1 MQCRMDHC
9 FLSIDAFSMTV
20 LQKQTNGENRRI
32 AHLDE
37 ILNFTLLE
45 VQKCLPD
52 EVDTM
57 KKTRK
62 GEKDKSKSEPKLA
75 TACSSSF

>member
-1 MQCRMDHC
+1 M
-9 FLSIDAFSMTV
+9 
-20 LQKQTNGENRRI
+20 RI

-62 GEKDKSKSEPKLA
+62 GEKDKSKSEPKL
-75 TACSSSF
+75 TTTCLSSF